1 MGFGVA
7 AIGQLSSFDHAGMQ
21 PSERPLQFGTCRK
34 GNSHNSA
41 LCGAPHKA
49 DYVDRTIMWN
59 GGRRYAPNAGMS
71 GVTRI
76 LATHNQSVFRKAIKE
91 SGAR

>member
-41 LCGAPHKA
+41 LAAIGPS
-49 DYVDRTIMWN
+49 V
-59 GGRRYAPNAGMS
+59 GLGRLNPRAIS
-71 GVTRI
+71 G
-76 LATHNQSVFRKAIKE
+76 QS
-91 SGAR
+91 